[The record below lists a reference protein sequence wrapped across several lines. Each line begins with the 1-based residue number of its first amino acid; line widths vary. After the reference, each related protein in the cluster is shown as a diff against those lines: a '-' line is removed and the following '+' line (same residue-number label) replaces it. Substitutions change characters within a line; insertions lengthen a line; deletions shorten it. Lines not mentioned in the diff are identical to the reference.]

1 MRIFGFNLQTVN
13 SDLLLNI
20 WQRPTNCGQKMYLA
34 FCHVVGVDP
43 PLKTFPG
50 RNPYQKRLR
59 INTSNVFKVKSV
71 FKFSRIKTA
80 RCPANTQRKAKSVF
94 QVSTD
99 PLAGNQITCFIA
111 AATEAAR
118 FNPAICAFVWT
129 RPSSSSVARRDGK
142 TSSLRPLS
150 PHSLDANRHME
161 GKKRKTHIL
170 GTNMDESRMMEI
182 NRSMMKMNGMT

>member
-1 MRIFGFNLQTVN
+1 
-13 SDLLLNI
+13 
-20 WQRPTNCGQKMYLA
+20 MYLA

-59 INTSNVFKVKSV
+59 INTSNVFKSQISFQGSKQLD
-71 FKFSRIKTA
+71 A
-80 RCPANTQRKAKSVF
+80 GQNTQRKAKSVF

-150 PHSLDANRHME
+150 PHSLDANRHIWR
-161 GKKRKTHIL
+161 KKKNAHSGDKR
-170 GTNMDESRMMEI
+170 G
-182 NRSMMKMNGMT
+182 

>member
-1 MRIFGFNLQTVN
+1 MHIFGFNLQTVN

-34 FCHVVGVDP
+34 SCHVVEVDP

-50 RNPYQKRLR
+50 RNHTQ
-59 INTSNVFKVKSV
+59 SV
-71 FKFSRIKTA
+71 FASTHLMSLKSNQFSRIKTV
-80 RCPANTQRKAKSVF
+80 RCWANTQRKAKSVF

-161 GKKRKTHIL
+161 GEKKNAHSGDRRGRI
-170 GTNMDESRMMEI
+170 
-182 NRSMMKMNGMT
+182 